1 MINYNG
7 MMSPNNHLDRTFSL
21 VAIGG
26 LAMGAGKLIAG
37 GISKKKAKKRQAAAK
52 DQMDKQMDEY
62 MNQEVKNPYEGM
74 ENTAEDLTVDTQA
87 AEFAAQ
93 KSEQARADIMEGMS
107 GAAGSSGIAALAQT
121 MANQAT
127 QEAQAAS
134 ASIATQEK
142 ANQAAERKE
151 AGNIQDLERQGD
163 IMVQNIKDQ
172 KMGTKIG
179 MSQAEVAAEGQAV
192 ADANAMM
199 LSGASDIGSTVGG
212 MMQTPKKKVTPT
224 DEPQD

>member
-1 MINYNG
+1 
-7 MMSPNNHLDRTFSL
+7 MSFSI
-21 VAIGG
+21 VAVAG
-26 LAMGAGKLIAG
+26 LALGAAKMIKG
-37 GISKKKAKKRQAAAK
+37 GIDKSKAKKKQAAAK
-52 DQMDKQMDEY
+52 EQMDKDMDTY

-93 KSEQARADIMEGMS
+93 KSEQGRADIMEGMA

-134 ASIATQEK
+134 TSIATQEA
-142 ANQAAERKE
+142 ANQAEERKQ
-151 AGNIQDLERQGD
+151 AGNIQDLERQGEV
-163 IMVQNIKDQ
+163 MVQNIKDQ

-199 LSGASDIGSTVGG
+199 MSGASDMASTAGG
-212 MMQTPKKKVTPT
+212 MDFKK
-224 DEPQD
+224 Q